1 MQQFIFLLTSLN
13 GMHKPNFSTQL
24 LKALQQKS
32 TVTILVAMVDFE
44 AVWTVRQYLNQL
56 ATKNRRVKDVKLLTL
71 ADLFAE
77 EPGLALTSEERH
89 TMDLSDFEQRLFAAD
104 QEQIKRYL
112 SKGHM
117 VAELRQ
123 VDDDTP
129 MSLRQYQA
137 DQLTQVDTYGL
148 DGTVVGIEKIQHEV
162 AQTSYLLNQH
172 GEAVLRFVRHE
183 RPIEHVYNLSA
194 TSAML
199 ATQFADAKQVASAAT
214 MSKRQLEKAEANTV
228 DKTQIITTTEAYYGV
243 LAYSN
248 YRRFSDIYAF
258 YQAILSRLL
267 TPETRL
273 YVDLTVNA
281 HFSPQMPNQLIFNY

>member
-13 GMHKPNFSTQL
+13 GMHKPNFSIQL
-24 LKALQQKS
+24 QKALQRGVQVS
-32 TVTILVAMVDFE
+32 VLVAMVDFE

-56 ATKNRRVKDVKLLTL
+56 ARKDARVKSVRLITL
-71 ADLFAE
+71 AEMFAK
-77 EPGLALTSEERH
+77 EPGLALTAAERH
-89 TMDLSDFEQRLFAAD
+89 AVQLDRYEQRLFAD
-104 QEQIKRYL
+104 NQEQVKRYL
-112 SKGHM
+112 DAGHM

-123 VDDDTP
+123 IDDETP
-129 MSLRQYQA
+129 MVLRQYQE

-148 DGTVVGIEKIQHEV
+148 DGTVVGIEKIQNEV
-162 AQTSYLLNQH
+162 ATTSYLLNQH

-183 RPIEHVYNLSA
+183 RPVEHVYNLSA

-199 ATQFADAKQVASAAT
+199 ATEFEDAKQVANAAT
-214 MSKRQLEKAEANTV
+214 MSKRQLERAEAKTI
-228 DKTQIITTTEAYYGV
+228 DKTQVITATEAYYGV

-258 YQAILSRLL
+258 YQAVLSRLL
-267 TPETRL
+267 TPQTRL
-273 YVDLTVNA
+273 YIDLAVNA

>member
-13 GMHKPNFSTQL
+13 GMHKPNFSIQL
-24 LKALQQKS
+24 QKALQRGVQVS
-32 TVTILVAMVDFE
+32 VLVAMVDFE

-56 ATKNRRVKDVKLLTL
+56 ARKDARVKSVRLITL
-71 ADLFAE
+71 AEMFAK
-77 EPGLALTSEERH
+77 EPGLALTAAERH
-89 TMDLSDFEQRLFAAD
+89 AVQLDRYEQRLFAD
-104 QEQIKRYL
+104 NQEQVKRYL
-112 SKGHM
+112 DAGHM

-123 VDDDTP
+123 IDDETP
-129 MSLRQYQA
+129 MVLRQYQE

-148 DGTVVGIEKIQHEV
+148 DGTVVGIEKIQNEV
-162 AQTSYLLNQH
+162 ATTSYLLNQH

-183 RPIEHVYNLSA
+183 RPVEHVYNLSA

-199 ATQFADAKQVASAAT
+199 ATEFEDAKQVANAAT
-214 MSKRQLEKAEANTV
+214 MSKRQLERAEAKAI
-228 DKTQIITTTEAYYGV
+228 DKTQVITATEAYYGV

-258 YQAILSRLL
+258 YQAVLSRLL
-267 TPETRL
+267 TPQTRL
-273 YVDLTVNA
+273 YIDLAVNA

>member
-13 GMHKPNFSTQL
+13 GMHKPNFSIQL
-24 LKALQQKS
+24 QKALQRGVQVS
-32 TVTILVAMVDFE
+32 VLVAMVDFE

-56 ATKNRRVKDVKLLTL
+56 ARKDARVKSVRLITL
-71 ADLFAE
+71 AEMFAK
-77 EPGLALTSEERH
+77 EPGLALTVAERH
-89 TMDLSDFEQRLFAAD
+89 AVQLDSYEQRLFAD
-104 QEQIKRYL
+104 NQEQVKRYL
-112 SKGHM
+112 DAGHM

-123 VDDDTP
+123 IDDETP
-129 MSLRQYQA
+129 MVLRQYQE

-148 DGTVVGIEKIQHEV
+148 DGTVVGIEKIQNEV
-162 AQTSYLLNQH
+162 ATTSYLLNQH

-183 RPIEHVYNLSA
+183 RPVEHVYNLSA

-199 ATQFADAKQVASAAT
+199 ATEFEDAKQVANAAT
-214 MSKRQLEKAEANTV
+214 MSKRQLEKAEAKTI
-228 DKTQIITTTEAYYGV
+228 DKTQVITATEAYYGV

-258 YQAILSRLL
+258 YQAVLSRLL
-267 TPETRL
+267 TPQTRL
-273 YVDLTVNA
+273 YIDLAVNA

>member
-13 GMHKPNFSTQL
+13 GMHKPNFSIQL
-24 LKALQQKS
+24 QKALQRGVQVS
-32 TVTILVAMVDFE
+32 VLVAMVDFE

-56 ATKNRRVKDVKLLTL
+56 ARKDARVKSVRLITL
-71 ADLFAE
+71 AEMFAK
-77 EPGLALTSEERH
+77 EPGLALTAAERH
-89 TMDLSDFEQRLFAAD
+89 AVQLGRYEQRLFAD
-104 QEQIKRYL
+104 NQEQVKRYL
-112 SKGHM
+112 DAGHM

-123 VDDDTP
+123 IDDETP
-129 MSLRQYQA
+129 MVLRQYQE

-148 DGTVVGIEKIQHEV
+148 DGTVVGIEKIQNEV
-162 AQTSYLLNQH
+162 ATTSYLLNQH

-183 RPIEHVYNLSA
+183 RPVEHVYNLSA

-199 ATQFADAKQVASAAT
+199 ATEFEDAKQVANAAT
-214 MSKRQLEKAEANTV
+214 MSKRQLERAESKAI
-228 DKTQIITTTEAYYGV
+228 DKTQVITATEAYYGV

-258 YQAILSRLL
+258 YQAVLSRLL
-267 TPETRL
+267 TPQTRL
-273 YVDLTVNA
+273 YIDLAVNA

>member
-13 GMHKPNFSTQL
+13 GMHKPNFSIQL
-24 LKALQQKS
+24 QKALQRGVQVS
-32 TVTILVAMVDFE
+32 VLVAMVDFE

-56 ATKNRRVKDVKLLTL
+56 ARKDARVKSVRLITL
-71 ADLFAE
+71 AEMFAK
-77 EPGLALTSEERH
+77 EPGLALTAAERH
-89 TMDLSDFEQRLFAAD
+89 AVQLDSYEQRLFAD
-104 QEQIKRYL
+104 NQEQVKRYL
-112 SKGHM
+112 DAGHM

-123 VDDDTP
+123 IDDETP
-129 MSLRQYQA
+129 MVLRQYQE

-148 DGTVVGIEKIQHEV
+148 DGTVVGIEKIQNEV
-162 AQTSYLLNQH
+162 ATTSYLLNQH

-183 RPIEHVYNLSA
+183 RPVEHVYNLSA

-199 ATQFADAKQVASAAT
+199 ATEFEDAKQVANAAT
-214 MSKRQLEKAEANTV
+214 MSKRQLEKAEAKTI
-228 DKTQIITTTEAYYGV
+228 DKTQVITATEAYYGV

-258 YQAILSRLL
+258 YQAVLSRLL
-267 TPETRL
+267 TPQTRL
-273 YVDLTVNA
+273 YIDLAVNA